1 MLLRTKN
8 ALSVCLGGILL
19 CGCSETPGPTM
30 PVPTISVSN
39 ATAGTTSKE
48 DAEIETALAELSE
61 EDRALAKAQKFCVV
75 STEGRLGSMGT
86 PVKLMI
92 EDKPVFLCCKGCESI
107 ALKNPE
113 ATLAKVEKLKAANQ

>member
-8 ALSVCLGGILL
+8 ALSACFWGILL
-19 CGCSETPGPTM
+19 SGCSEAPAPM
-30 PVPTISVSN
+30 APAPKVSVSN
-39 ATAGTTSKE
+39 AAAGTTSKE

-107 ALKNPE
+107 ALKHPE
-113 ATLAKVEKLKAANQ
+113 ETLAKVEKLKAANQ